1 MRSRRTASLRSILCP
16 IDFSTSSRRALR
28 SAAAIADRS
37 GAALVVVY
45 ANDPLLVTAAA
56 TALHDNALV
65 ERSANELEQFVDRA
79 LRGRFRGLR
88 WTCRVS
94 VGSAPAQI
102 LKAAR
107 SVRADL
113 IVMGTRGLT
122 GAARWFVGSTTLR
135 VLQRT
140 TVPVLVVPPR
150 R

>member
-1 MRSRRTASLRSILCP
+1 MPSRRTGRFRSILCP
-16 IDFSTSSRRALR
+16 VDFSSSSRRALR
-28 SAAAIADRS
+28 SAAAIADHS

-56 TALHDNALV
+56 TALHDRALV

-79 LRGRFRGLR
+79 LRRRFRGLR

-94 VGSAPAQI
+94 IGAAPAQI

-113 IVMGTRGLT
+113 IVMGTRGLN
-122 GAARWFVGSTTLR
+122 GAARWFVGSTTLS
-135 VLQRT
+135 VLRRT
-140 TVPVLVVPPR
+140 TVPVLVVPPPT
-150 R
+150 